1 MDDPRF
7 SPFHSPHPHTLLTA
21 EDFNIKSNT
30 SPSNSTQPW
39 SGLISLRPGA
49 SSRRRTSQLDMEL
62 NGKKLQAAEKPES
75 VRECHGNGQAVIE
88 ILHPALLVREA
99 QDECR

>member
-1 MDDPRF
+1 
-7 SPFHSPHPHTLLTA
+7 
-21 EDFNIKSNT
+21 
-30 SPSNSTQPW
+30 
-39 SGLISLRPGA
+39 
-49 SSRRRTSQLDMEL
+49 MEL

-88 ILHPALLVREA
+88 ILHLALLVREA